1 MNNKLNNKQ
10 NNKQNNK
17 LNNQQKYIRPDFVF
31 SYWIFLWFILYKLK
45 FINFNPKNA
54 LIFAIIINISMLGFL
69 IKKKSTTYNII
80 KFIIINTIIK
90 IIPFIFI
97 YKSTVTNL
105 DNYFFVVLFCLYIF
119 WTHLNGK
126 LNNKLND
133 NPYNNIKNKIINNS
147 PVNII
152 YNELLFAYIGND
164 NKNNNN
170 NHNQTNVNKKTPL
183 SYYYDIIFNYL
194 FGF

>member
-1 MNNKLNNKQ
+1 M
-10 NNKQNNK
+10 
-17 LNNQQKYIRPDFVF
+17 
-31 SYWIFLWFILYKLK
+31 
-45 FINFNPKNA
+45 
-54 LIFAIIINISMLGFL
+54 
-69 IKKKSTTYNII
+69 
-80 KFIIINTIIK
+80 
-90 IIPFIFI
+90 
-97 YKSTVTNL
+97 
-105 DNYFFVVLFCLYIF
+105 LFCLYIF

>member
-10 NNKQNNK
+10 NNKLNNK
-17 LNNQQKYIRPDFVF
+17 LNNHQKYIRPDFVF

-69 IKKKSTTYNII
+69 IKKKSTTYNIV

-164 NKNNNN
+164 NKNNN
-170 NHNQTNVNKKTPL
+170 HNQTNVNKKTPL

-194 FGF
+194 FDLI